1 MPQLESREV
10 TAGETAGMPEGFFCT
25 TTRRIVIISPYP
37 AGLHPLIHE
46 LTARCYDV
54 LVFHNESDPVL
65 AVLQADLFLLD
76 RTLSSPLEAF
86 RPKQPAD
93 VLVLVPQGF
102 GDGSERLPEP
112 VQEWPAEPGGILARM
127 EELIGQKNP
136 VNQNDPYQ
144 LRVKDLVLDLRR
156 MAVSRGDEKIEL
168 TKTEFDLLR
177 VLLEAQGAVRTRQE
191 FIELVWG
198 EEYFGGSNSVDVH
211 VKSLRQKLG
220 DDSKSPRYIATVRG
234 VGYRLVD

>member
-1 MPQLESREV
+1 MPQLESVEAV
-10 TAGETAGMPEGFFCT
+10 KISSLPEGAYCT

-37 AGLHPLIHE
+37 VVLNPLIHE

-76 RTLSSPLEAF
+76 RTVSSPLQAF
-86 RPKQPAD
+86 HPKKPAD
-93 VLVLVPQGF
+93 VLILVP
-102 GDGSERLPEP
+102 DGVQVPDGENSLPT
-112 VQEWPAEPGGILARM
+112 QQWPAEPDAVMARL
-127 EELIGQKNP
+127 EELIGDKDP
-136 VNQNDPYQ
+136 VNRNDPYQ
-144 LRVKDLVLDLRR
+144 LRMKDLVLDLRR
-156 MAVSRGDEKIEL
+156 MMVTRGTERIDL

-177 VLLEAQGAVRTRQE
+177 VLLEADGGVRSRQD
-191 FIELVWG
+191 FMELVWG
-198 EEYFGGSNSVDVH
+198 EEYFGGSNYVDVH

-220 DDSKSPRYIATVRG
+220 DDSRCPRYIATVRG